1 MSLGLAEVIMSK
13 NCDLDWKMSMF
24 LADCNRG
31 IIRKSQVRI
40 IFQLILSI
48 IEERGLNALDSTDI
62 ILSDMP
68 MRTLTGM
75 PHLHLHQLRECVMSL
90 LTISDQGRRVLN
102 PTDNYKVMLHRIFPQ
117 YLPTRDPENAP
128 PIQTVN
134 PMQSVV
140 KWTMQEDLSVLLIG
154 FVSTEPVEFN
164 AILTLLTNYISTNR
178 SRLLHPLNLS
188 VACIRLD
195 ALYNIFRVSYVHNSQ
210 LRGYLRDH
218 VNPVAMD

>member
-13 NCDLDWKMSMF
+13 YCDLNWKMTMF
-24 LADCNRG
+24 FVDCGKG
-31 IIRKSQVRI
+31 IIRRTQVRL
-40 IFQLILSI
+40 IFQLIFTI

-62 ILSDMP
+62 ILCDQP
-68 MRTLTGM
+68 MRKLTGM

-90 LTISDQGRRVLN
+90 LTISDKGRRVSN
-102 PTDNYKVMLHRIFPQ
+102 PTDSFKVMLNRIFPQ
-117 YLPTRDPENAP
+117 YLPTREAENAP
-128 PIQTVN
+128 PIQAVN

-140 KWTMQEDLSVLLIG
+140 KWTMQEDLSILLLG
-154 FVSTEPVEFN
+154 FVSTVPVEFN
-164 AILTLLTNYISTNR
+164 AILTLLNNYISTNR

-195 ALYNIFRVSYVHNSQ
+195 ALYNIFRVSYVHYSQ